1 MSKLAAQQSIRWPRD
16 EKEESDSEAH
26 ARIEQEL
33 TETMQD
39 LGILAE
45 QQEINN
51 HLNYL
56 QKMVDSAFIKLEALE
71 LENIKLKA
79 ENAQLVVII
88 RDMAIKESTNA

>member
-1 MSKLAAQQSIRWPRD
+1 MSK
-16 EKEESDSEAH
+16 
-26 ARIEQEL
+26 
-33 TETMQD
+33 
-39 LGILAE
+39 LAE

-88 RDMAIKESTNA
+88 RDIAFKESTNA

>member
-1 MSKLAAQQSIRWPRD
+1 MSK
-16 EKEESDSEAH
+16 
-26 ARIEQEL
+26 
-33 TETMQD
+33 
-39 LGILAE
+39 LAE
-45 QQEINN
+45 QQEMNN

-88 RDMAIKESTNA
+88 RDMAKELTNA

>member
-1 MSKLAAQQSIRWPRD
+1 MSK
-16 EKEESDSEAH
+16 
-26 ARIEQEL
+26 
-33 TETMQD
+33 
-39 LGILAE
+39 LAE

-79 ENAQLVVII
+79 ENVQLITII
-88 RDMAIKESTNA
+88 RDMAMKELANA

>member
-1 MSKLAAQQSIRWPRD
+1 MSGYYLRGNQMSR
-16 EKEESDSEAH
+16 
-26 ARIEQEL
+26 
-33 TETMQD
+33 
-39 LGILAE
+39 LAE
-45 QQEINN
+45 QQEMNN

-71 LENIKLKA
+71 LENIKLKV

>member
-1 MSKLAAQQSIRWPRD
+1 MSR
-16 EKEESDSEAH
+16 
-26 ARIEQEL
+26 
-33 TETMQD
+33 
-39 LGILAE
+39 LAE
-45 QQEINN
+45 QQEMNN

-88 RDMAIKESTNA
+88 RDIAIKESTNA

>member
-1 MSKLAAQQSIRWPRD
+1 MSR
-16 EKEESDSEAH
+16 
-26 ARIEQEL
+26 
-33 TETMQD
+33 
-39 LGILAE
+39 LAE
-45 QQEINN
+45 QQEMNN

-71 LENIKLKA
+71 LENIKLKV

>member
-1 MSKLAAQQSIRWPRD
+1 MSR
-16 EKEESDSEAH
+16 
-26 ARIEQEL
+26 
-33 TETMQD
+33 
-39 LGILAE
+39 LAE

-88 RDMAIKESTNA
+88 RDIEGINECLKTMIIPYPNG

>member
-1 MSKLAAQQSIRWPRD
+1 MDRMSR
-16 EKEESDSEAH
+16 
-26 ARIEQEL
+26 
-33 TETMQD
+33 
-39 LGILAE
+39 LAE
-45 QQEINN
+45 QQEMNN

-56 QKMVDSAFIKLEALE
+56 QRMVDSAFIKLEALE

>member
-1 MSKLAAQQSIRWPRD
+1 MSK
-16 EKEESDSEAH
+16 
-26 ARIEQEL
+26 
-33 TETMQD
+33 
-39 LGILAE
+39 LAE

-88 RDMAIKESTNA
+88 RDMEGINECLKTMIIPYPNG

>member
-1 MSKLAAQQSIRWPRD
+1 MSR
-16 EKEESDSEAH
+16 
-26 ARIEQEL
+26 
-33 TETMQD
+33 
-39 LGILAE
+39 LAE
-45 QQEINN
+45 QQEMNN

-88 RDMAIKESTNA
+88 RDMAKELMNA